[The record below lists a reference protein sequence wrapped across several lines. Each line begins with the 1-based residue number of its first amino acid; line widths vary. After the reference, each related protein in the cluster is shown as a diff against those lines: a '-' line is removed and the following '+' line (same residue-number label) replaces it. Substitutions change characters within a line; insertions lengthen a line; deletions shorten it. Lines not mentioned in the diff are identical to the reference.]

1 MEIEEHIRRYIRN
14 SLIGAITKVT
24 RLGRD
29 LKKDGVVYGVGCGVF
44 PMSLVKVFEDR
55 GELEFTD
62 ILNDDTKRGG
72 DPLGFG
78 MYSTSHG
85 KKEVESKRFEKDS
98 EDVGGTVA
106 IIYVIPVEF
115 FEPGEETR
123 PDLQRYRVG
132 YYGVEGGKLI
142 GSETHLVY
150 HVVPL
155 TAEDS
160 LMELPVYREY
170 LEQYKNS
177 YANPVS
183 TDEEIAK
190 EFREKVW
197 ITLKPKVREI
207 LTSFSWTDNDLTES
221 PYRKSKEA

>member
-14 SLIGAITKVT
+14 SLVGAITKVT

-29 LKKDGVVYGVGCGVF
+29 VPNGIGCGIF
-44 PMSLVKVFEDR
+44 PLSLIKIFEDR

-62 ILNDDTKRGG
+62 ILNDDAKRGG

-78 MYSTSHG
+78 MYGTSSY
-85 KKEVESKRFEKDS
+85 KKFEKDS
-98 EDVGGTVA
+98 ENVKGTVG

-115 FEPGEETR
+115 FVPGEEAR

-132 YYGVEGGKLI
+132 YYGVENGKLI

-150 HVVPL
+150 NVIPL
-155 TAEDS
+155 TDGDFQ
-160 LMELPVYREY
+160 LELPVYREY

-183 TDEEIAK
+183 SDEEIAK

-207 LTSFSWTDNDLTES
+207 LTSFDWTDNDLTES
-221 PYRKSKEA
+221 PYRNNKEV

>member
-24 RLGRD
+24 RLGRETPS
-29 LKKDGVVYGVGCGVF
+29 GIGCGIF
-44 PMSLVKVFEDR
+44 PLSLIKVFEDR

-62 ILNDDTKRGG
+62 ILNDDVKRGG

-78 MYSTSHG
+78 MYGTASY
-85 KKEVESKRFEKDS
+85 KKFEKDS

-115 FEPGEETR
+115 FEPGEESR
-123 PDLQRYRVG
+123 PDLQRYRIG

-197 ITLKPKVREI
+197 ITLKPKVREL
-207 LTSFSWTDNDLTES
+207 LTSYSWTDNDLTES
-221 PYRKSKEA
+221 PYRKNKEA